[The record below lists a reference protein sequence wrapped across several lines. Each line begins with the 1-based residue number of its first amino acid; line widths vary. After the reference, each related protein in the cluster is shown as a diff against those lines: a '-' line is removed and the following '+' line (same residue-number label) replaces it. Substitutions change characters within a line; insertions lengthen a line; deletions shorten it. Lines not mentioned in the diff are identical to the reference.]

1 MCDLVGKG
9 DVLFRP
15 CKDGNK
21 QSLYMRKVPYFI
33 PQASESPNGEFWR
46 SMIEEQE
53 RMQGEPLVVREKKL
67 PWHDIYVYS
76 SEFLASVMLL
86 VYEVLYPKPLVHY
99 VASSQVA
106 AKLILVACSETT
118 EPYKKMA
125 FF

>member
-1 MCDLVGKG
+1 
-9 DVLFRP
+9 VLDHGR
-15 CKDGNK
+15 
-21 QSLYMRKVPYFI
+21 LYMRRIENFVPRASQSPKEDFWKNVRGELDMI
-33 PQASESPNGEFWR
+33 PGTWMEK
-46 SMIEEQE
+46 
-53 RMQGEPLVVREKKL
+53 EKKL
-67 PWHDIYVYS
+67 PYHPVYVYS
-76 SEFLASVMLL
+76 SQFLASVMLL